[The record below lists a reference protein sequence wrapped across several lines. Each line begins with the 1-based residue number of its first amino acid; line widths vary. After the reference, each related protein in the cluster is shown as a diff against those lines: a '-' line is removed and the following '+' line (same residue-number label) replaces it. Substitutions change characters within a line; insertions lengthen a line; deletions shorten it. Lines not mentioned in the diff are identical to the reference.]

1 MSVDRSLALNFK
13 LTKKGYDPQHVC
25 EVGVYLPETCSVRPF
40 ILAGK
45 KASLVEANPVMVEK
59 IQLAFSGY
67 PKAKV
72 FPYAVGDKPGR
83 LVLYNRG
90 ASTFLENVES
100 PAMIN
105 DQYSKSDQDRF
116 EVEAR
121 TFDQIDDGT
130 INVLCID
137 IEGAE
142 WFVLSKL
149 VSKPDLISVETHGK
163 YYLNPRLKDIQEWMN
178 TRGYK
183 VWYKDKSDTV
193 FVKPEAIPVTAIEQ
207 MKTAAYEIYL
217 WLRRI
222 KGYWRLKKNQ

>member
-1 MSVDRSLALNFK
+1 MSVDRSLALKFK

-25 EVGVYLPETCSVRPF
+25 EVGVYLPETCSVLPF
-40 ILAGK
+40 IQAGK
-45 KASLVEANPVMVEK
+45 KASLVEANPIMVEK
-59 IQLAFSGY
+59 IQVAFKDY
-67 PKAKV
+67 PNTKV
-72 FPYAVGDKPGR
+72 FPYAVGDRPGR

-100 PAMIN
+100 PALIN
-105 DQYSKSDQDRF
+105 DQYSKSDKDRF

-130 INVLCID
+130 INLICID

-142 WFVLSKL
+142 WFVLNNL

-163 YYLNPRLKDIQEWMN
+163 YYLNPRLKDIRDWMKS
-178 TRGYK
+178 RGYR

-193 FVKPEAIPVTAIEQ
+193 FVKQDVILVTGIEQ
-207 MKTAAYEIYL
+207 ISNAIYEIYL
-217 WLRRI
+217 WMRRM
-222 KGYWRLKKNQ
+222 KGYWRTNKI